1 MNKAVETWRHLPP
14 LARAW
19 VISFLSWGFVAVLL
33 GLQATV
39 SKQDPWE
46 QMLLPGIRDWLPW
59 AVATPLIFRLAQR
72 LPIDRQRWRLALP
85 VHILCAVAAVLVIQW
100 WRHEVQHATGLLP
113 PYSQAPMTFATSNP
127 QPPGTGE
134 MKAPLHSF
142 SGPGG
147 QGPQSLP
154 SPQSPQSPYG
164 PAGPSD
170 MLWLATYQ
178 LSIYLM
184 LMSGAHTL
192 TFYRRSLDRESSL
205 AIARAEAQK
214 MQLQPHFLFNTL
226 NMIAELVHEEP
237 DKADAMLIA
246 LSGLLRLTMETA
258 GEQELPLRRELE
270 FIERYLTI
278 MHARFEDRLKF
289 QLGIDPATHA
299 ALVPTF
305 LLQPLVENA
314 IEHGLGPSMSGG
326 VISIRSRRVGDEL
339 HLCVSDNGVGLADAR
354 PGAEGIGL
362 GNTRNRLRE
371 LYGDAARL
379 DMQDTGG
386 LIVDIRIPFHLA

>member
-1 MNKAVETWRHLPP
+1 MKTPSPPWTQPWSGLSP
-14 LARAW
+14 LAKGW
-19 VISFLSWGFVAVLL
+19 VLSFACWGIVAFSL
-33 GLQATV
+33 GVEATART
-39 SKQDPWE
+39 QNLWAA
-46 QMLLPGIRDWLPW
+46 MIRPGIRDWLPW
-59 AVATPLIFRLAQR
+59 AVLTPLIFLLVKR

-85 VHILCAVAAVLVIQW
+85 VHIACAIATVLVFQW
-100 WRHEVQHATGLLP
+100 WKVAVEREFGGGPAP
-113 PYSQAPMTFATSNP
+113 P
-127 QPPGTGE
+127 PPGE
-134 MKAPLHSF
+134 APG
-142 SGPGG
+142 GPGQEPG
-147 QGPQSLP
+147 FLGPP
-154 SPQSPQSPYG
+154 G
-164 PAGPSD
+164 GAFD
-170 MLWLATYQ
+170 MLRLATFE
-178 LSIYLM
+178 LPIYLM
-184 LMSGAHTL
+184 LVSGAHTL
-192 TFYRRSLDRESSL
+192 TFYRRTQDRESSL
-205 AIARAEAQK
+205 AVARAEAQK

-314 IEHGLGPSMSGG
+314 IEHGLGPRMAGG
-326 VISIRSRRVGDEL
+326 LISIRSRRVGDML
-339 HLCVSDNGVGLADAR
+339 TLCVADNGVGLNGKKL
-354 PGAEGIGL
+354 GAEGIGL

-371 LYGDAARL
+371 LYGDAAEL
-379 DMQDTGG
+379 EMQDSGG
-386 LIVDIRIPFHLA
+386 LIIEIRLPFHLE